1 MAEFQD
7 FLPIMAE
14 KLGGAGLMAELC
26 KGFRSLADPQ
36 RGLITVDSLRKNS
49 AVLGV
54 ESLTDS
60 EIQAM
65 VQQGDLDGDGAL
77 NEHEFCVLMVRLSPS
92 FMAEADKWLQKA
104 LTEEMEE
111 ALKYLCIH

>member
-14 KLGGAGLMAELC
+14 KLGGAGLMEELC

-36 RGLITVDSLRKNS
+36 RGLITVESLRKNS

-60 EIQAM
+60 EMQAM
-65 VQQGDLDGDGAL
+65 VQEGDLDGDGAL
-77 NEHEFCVLMVRLSPS
+77 NENEFCILMIRLSPS

-111 ALKYLCIH
+111 AQKYL